1 MLQDHIKGRKTE
13 IDDING
19 LVVAESRKRGLA
31 TPVNDVLVDLN
42 RRITAGEL
50 KPDAANLQMALSML
64 KH

>member
-1 MLQDHIKGRKTE
+1 
-13 IDDING
+13 
-19 LVVAESRKRGLA
+19 LV

-50 KPDAANLQMALSML
+50 KPDAANLQLALSRI